1 MTIATQILPASQPS
15 AMSQQRPLPDSQ
27 PASTAQNTTDTF
39 TLSSESRTKDQ
50 ATSKNGMLL
59 PTSEATSQPNLAANT
74 TATTPKSEDTTD
86 NGKASQIEVA
96 QAPKQATNKTDTTET
111 NEKFSTEID
120 KPQNSAPPGQDEVA
134 PLFILQLGTAEVEYT
149 QAPPPSTTEAEN
161 SHPHSLNPVPNGQTI
176 PAQVNSQRL
185 HYADFLFAG
194 SMPKSSYLRAAEAKK
209 QPEPAPVH
217 SPAEDAALKK
227 EKAQQERLRIE
238 TIYER
243 MRVERKLH
251 EAKRLAII
259 ADLQTELQRIWRE
272 VILRR
277 QKAEDDYHKSWQK
290 VFLGVS

>member
-1 MTIATQILPASQPS
+1 MLPKFYRPHSLQPCHSNVHCQTPSQPQQPKTLLILSRSAQNLVQRTKQLPKTACFCPLPKRLHNQTLPQILL
-15 AMSQQRPLPDSQ
+15 QQLQR
-27 PASTAQNTTDTF
+27 
-39 TLSSESRTKDQ
+39 
-50 ATSKNGMLL
+50 
-59 PTSEATSQPNLAANT
+59 
-74 TATTPKSEDTTD
+74 
-86 NGKASQIEVA
+86 
-96 QAPKQATNKTDTTET
+96 
-111 NEKFSTEID
+111 
-120 KPQNSAPPGQDEVA
+120 KPQNSAPPGQDEAA

>member
-1 MTIATQILPASQPS
+1 MFETIFINISLYPRISITTFKNIVSTTKVNILAPINETNSLNKLLMLSVFDSNTIAL
-15 AMSQQRPLPDSQ
+15 
-27 PASTAQNTTDTF
+27 F
-39 TLSSESRTKDQ
+39 VKY
-50 ATSKNGMLL
+50 
-59 PTSEATSQPNLAANT
+59 ANT

-120 KPQNSAPPGQDEVA
+120 KPQNSAPPGQDEAA

-149 QAPPPSTTEAEN
+149 QVPPPSTTEAEN